1 MSFDLPDP
9 GKIDIEAIA
18 EPPEVFSQSVEP
30 DAAPP
35 EAEPQ
40 AEPQPTSDPVQDLPE
55 VEPDWINAQPE
66 QQGPHPGQYPQE
78 PPPQLPPPQPGYQ
91 QPQPQY
97 QQPQPTGVD
106 QVLNEFVSNPKGFI
120 QQIQQETLNQFAG
133 PMGYQQQQMAQEINQ
148 MRQTYADG
156 HVGEAKDTVVEAY
169 KHLNKNP
176 TFRSNK
182 QVQDSIKGTLQEY
195 RNQAEMAARAGNYG
209 PIAQFNKIGPEQLN
223 GMMAYLSATMGV
235 QSPGVGPLQ
244 VEGATVE
251 SSRSAVDEGSVVLTP
266 LQEDIASRMG
276 PGKRDEMIQ
285 AEKDLLKY
293 NDFEVNG

>member
-1 MSFDLPDP
+1 LPEP
-9 GKIDIEAIA
+9 GSIDTDVTA
-18 EPPEVFSQSVEP
+18 PPEVFSQSVEP

-40 AEPQPTSDPVQDLPE
+40 AEPQPTPDPVQDLPE

-66 QQGPHPGQYPQE
+66 PQGPHPGQYPQE
-78 PPPQLPPPQPGYQ
+78 PPQQLPQYPP

-133 PMGYQQQQMAQEINQ
+133 QVGYQQQQIANELHEMK
-148 MRQTYADG
+148 QTHADG

-266 LQEDIASRMG
+266 LQEDIARKMG
-276 PGKRDEMIQ
+276 PGKREEMIQ
-285 AEKDLLKY
+285 AQKDLIKY
-293 NDFEVNG
+293 DDFEANG